1 MAVPNPDL
9 TWLQDTA
16 LSVTSLAA
24 LLSLVNV
31 VFGLFSVITGKDH
44 LPWRIRRLL
53 ARVPA
58 SADDHRLHG
67 TSLMLNGAA
76 LLMTMLGVTASA
88 AGSHS
93 LAGFRGDAQF
103 FVTVVAFLGA
113 VALLAG
119 SYTVSVR
126 VRLVSTRGATDAHH
140 EPPPA

>member
-76 LLMTMLGVTASA
+76 LLMTMLGVSA
-88 AGSHS
+88 GVAGRHNPG
-93 LAGFRGDAQF
+93 GFPGDTQF
-103 FVTVVAFLGA
+103 FVTVLAFFGA
-113 VALLAG
+113 LALLAG
-119 SYTVSVR
+119 SYTLSVR
-126 VRLVSTRGATDAHH
+126 VRLVSTRGATDAHQ